1 MSYNATDESNTSTN
15 YVPSIEPK
23 TYDQAY
29 DQGIQD
35 GLDVFFEKLKMFGEA
50 LCIILEY
57 LPSKEISIPYRISDE
72 CVLEFTVSKK

>member
-23 TYDQAY
+23 TY